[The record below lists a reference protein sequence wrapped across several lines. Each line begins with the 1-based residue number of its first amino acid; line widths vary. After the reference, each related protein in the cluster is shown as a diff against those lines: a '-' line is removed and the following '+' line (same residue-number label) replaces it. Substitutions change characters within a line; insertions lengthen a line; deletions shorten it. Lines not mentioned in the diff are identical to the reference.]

1 MSSNNTAPLAC
12 SYYWDGW
19 VNAPGR
25 GQAWAVGTVTVPA
38 DQGRAGALRSVVAW
52 LDSQGCTVDADA
64 ISLTRATTPLT
75 QERG

>member
-38 DQGRAGALRSVVAW
+38 DQGRAGALEASSRGWTPKAARS
-52 LDSQGCTVDADA
+52 
-64 ISLTRATTPLT
+64 TPT
-75 QERG
+75 PSP